1 MNNLF
6 LVSGSALLLG
16 GVIWAITSILH
27 PNNYDPNATS
37 SRFWKPAIGGQAISY
52 MLLVLGMVGL
62 HLRQAESVGTLG
74 LVGFVL
80 ALFGS
85 ALTFATNLNMAYL
98 LPPLNAQ
105 QPTPKT
111 VTELVGP
118 SGPMKWLSLL
128 TAQYL
133 ITFVPGYILMGIAV
147 INGGMFTA
155 LAGWLLIIGMIVSN
169 LGAFF
174 KPIFILRNVGGVIF
188 GIGLA
193 WLGFAVMGV

>member
-1 MNNLF
+1 MSNLIF
-6 LVSGSALLLG
+6 VSGLAVLLG
-16 GVIWAITSILH
+16 GVIWGITSILH
-27 PNNYDPNATS
+27 PNNYEPNATA

-52 MLLVLGMVGL
+52 LLLVLGMVGL
-62 HLRQAESVGTLG
+62 HVRQAEQAGMLG
-74 LVGFVL
+74 LIGFIL

-118 SGPMKWLSLL
+118 SGPLRWLSFL
-128 TAQYL
+128 TGSYL
-133 ITFVPGYILMGIAV
+133 ITFVPGYILMGVAV
-147 INGGMFTA
+147 VNAGVLPA

-169 LGAFF
+169 VGAFF
-174 KPIFILRNVGGVIF
+174 KPIFILRNIGGVVF

-193 WLGFAVMGV
+193 WLGLALMMG